1 MSKLKKI
8 GKYHRDQAILTPG
21 YRETKDLMT
30 IEDEVKSITY
40 ISNITSEDEI
50 IDPEKLCDQRLEIP
64 GDSGCTSHESNVT
77 EMSYPSIPSN
87 KYSISVKSF
96 EPSVIEGLGPTS
108 QYMIELFRK
117 GIDIHNEEDRR
128 YLTQRLQSSNIDLER
143 ASIEAYVRVN
153 VLSIN
158 LS

>member
-8 GKYHRDQAILTPG
+8 GNYHRSQAILTPG
-21 YRETKDLMT
+21 HRETEDLMT
-30 IEDEVKSITY
+30 IEDEVKSMTY
-40 ISNITSEDEI
+40 ISNITNEDEV
-50 IDPEKLCDQRLEIP
+50 IDPEKLCDQRLIIP
-64 GDSGCTSHESNVT
+64 GDSGCASHESNKS
-77 EMSYPSIPSN
+77 EISYPSIPSD

-128 YLTQRLQSSNIDLER
+128 YLTQRLQSSNIGLER
-143 ASIEAYVRVN
+143 ASIEAYIRVN
-153 VLSIN
+153 SLSIN